1 MDANF
6 IPVARVV
13 SFIYSLSPLQSLIMY
28 DVCRHSSQWSL
39 WSSVISTEQLVNLQS
54 EVYFGSGEWE
64 VKGGLFVDFE
74 DSVGVKRC
82 VE

>member
-1 MDANF
+1 M
-6 IPVARVV
+6 
-13 SFIYSLSPLQSLIMY
+13 
-28 DVCRHSSQWSL
+28 
-39 WSSVISTEQLVNLQS
+39 ISTKQSVNLKS

-74 DSVGVKRC
+74 DGVGGKRC

>member
-1 MDANF
+1 M
-6 IPVARVV
+6 
-13 SFIYSLSPLQSLIMY
+13 LSAKQSVKMK
-28 DVCRHSSQWSL
+28 
-39 WSSVISTEQLVNLQS
+39 S

-64 VKGGLFVDFE
+64 VKGWLFVDFE